1 MKINAMF
8 LKVSTGWRRFKTAVS
23 EELTTYDSVE
33 DLTSEEAIET
43 FMAEAL
49 KTKDA
54 GFIAYAEGIVARA
67 RAGNTPADGILA
79 RTKDRMKAL
88 GINLRVGGYTTKG

>member
-23 EELTTYDSVE
+23 EELTPYDPAE
-33 DLTSEEAIET
+33 DLTSDEAIET
-43 FMAEAL
+43 FMAEAF

-54 GFIAYAEGIVARA
+54 GFIAYADGVVARA
-67 RAGNTPADGILA
+67 RTKDTTPADGILA
-79 RTKDRMKAL
+79 HAKD
-88 GINLRVGGYTTKG
+88 